1 MDLFEYLLMF
11 WQHKH
16 PVVKQVLNSKGY
28 ERIIWDF
35 FFALDTCWTK
45 VDDKAY
51 WISTTKKKNKDAEA
65 DCISRGGKLAEPK
78 NYRENSFVADLAERK
93 GLSGFMIGIHDKKEN
108 GKEHEGHFVYE
119 SDNLPIVWKNW
130 LPGQPNNKYNKC
142 FGDEDCVEV
151 KTDPKGKW
159 NDICCGKRRYY
170 VCEK

>member
-1 MDLFEYLLMF
+1 MNICLDFGF
-11 WQHKH
+11 GSPKFKTVHQRVWKN
-16 PVVKQVLNSKGY
+16 NS
-28 ERIIWDF
+28 RF

-65 DCISRGGKLAEPK
+65 DCISRGGKLAEPR
-78 NYRENSFVADLAERK
+78 NYRENSFVADLAERR

-119 SDNLPIVWKNW
+119 SDNQPIVWKNW